1 MLKKFFAT
9 ILLAVTLVFVGAQ
22 NNTAEAAIQVVGIR
36 TYLSI
41 RESPSVYSRELARV
55 PNGTIFY
62 EIFDDQRAAAA
73 GFFAIRY
80 NGIYGYVSSRYVRY
94 I

>member
-1 MLKKFFAT
+1 MIKKFFAT
-9 ILLAVTLVFVGAQ
+9 MLLAVTLILVGGQ
-22 NNTAEAAIQVVGIR
+22 NNQIEAAMQVVGIR

-41 RESPSVYSRELARV
+41 RAQPSVYSRELGRV

-62 EIFDDQRAAAA
+62 EILDNQRAAAA
-73 GFFAIRY
+73 GFLEIRWH
-80 NGIYGYVSSRYVRY
+80 GMEAYVASRYLRY

>member
-1 MLKKFFAT
+1 MKKIFAT
-9 ILLAVTLVFVGAQ
+9 LLLMATLFVTGVQANV
-22 NNTAEAAIQVVGIR
+22 AEAAIQVVGIK

-41 RESPSVYSRELARV
+41 RERPNVNSRELARV

-73 GFFAIRY
+73 GFFAIKY
-80 NGIYGYVSSRYVRY
+80 KGIYGYVSERYVRY